1 MKMLVIT
8 ERGRVVGTQPV
19 VEPGR
24 DARVT
29 AVLRAGPGQK
39 FYEVEVAA
47 PGELATAKAIDA
59 FHRDVA
65 KSIKPRKAV
74 KKKNAKRR

>member
-24 DARVT
+24 DARIT
-29 AVLRAGPGQK
+29 AVLRAGPKQALH
-39 FYEVEVAA
+39 EVEVAA

-65 KSIKPRKAV
+65 KRIKPRKA
-74 KKKNAKRR
+74 ARRRS